1 MAEAFLQLSPYERRE
16 ALEVAASASG
26 RPVHLLEKD
35 VWVVWSLATLFDAP
49 FAAHLVFKGGTSLS
63 KGYGAIHR
71 FSEDIDLTYDIRALV
86 PELVGDNV
94 EALPPNRSQEK
105 KWSSTVRARLPE
117 WVAGTVAPVI
127 EAAIKRDGL
136 SAKLRA
142 DGDKLFIDYE
152 PLATG
157 SGYVS
162 PSVMLEF
169 GARSTGEPWERRP
182 IVCDAAEHLTSLSFP
197 EAEPRTM
204 RVERT
209 FWEKATAV
217 HVYCLQRR
225 ERSDR
230 FARHWYDLVRLD
242 EAGHADAALMD
253 RDLATAVARHKAMFF
268 AEKDTE
274 GASID
279 YEAAVRGGLVLVP
292 EGMALEALAKDY
304 ARMVEDGLL
313 LNDPDR
319 FEHLME
325 SCRQIAKKA
334 NAV

>member
-1 MAEAFLQLSPYERRE
+1 MAEAFLQLSPDERRE

-86 PELVGDNV
+86 PELVGESA

-105 KWSSTVRARLPE
+105 KWSSAIRARLPE
-117 WVAGTVAPVI
+117 WVAGTVAPVV
-127 EAAIKRDGL
+127 EAVLKRDGL
-136 SAKLRA
+136 SAKLRT

-169 GARSTGEPWERRP
+169 GARSTGEPAEPRR
-182 IVCDAAEHLTSLSFP
+182 IVCDAAEHLETLAFP
-197 EAEPRTM
+197 EATPRTM

-217 HVYCLQRR
+217 HVYCLQGRAR
-225 ERSDR
+225 GDR

-242 EAGHADAALMD
+242 EAGHADAALKD
-253 RDLATAVARHKAMFF
+253 HDLALAVARHKSMFF
-268 AEKDTE
+268 AEKDAE
-274 GASID
+274 GALVD
-279 YEAAVRGGLVLVP
+279 YGAAIRGGLVLVP
-292 EGMALEALAKDY
+292 EGAAFEALAKDY
-304 ARMVEDGLL
+304 AHMVEDGLL

-319 FEHLME
+319 FEDLME